1 MLWEFKMDYIYDR
14 KLFLNT
20 ARCYNMMNEYWTV
33 YKAVKKE
40 FGDDDEKLFTNKI
53 RERFYPM
60 VKEKVLMAKKRS
72 IKKNWGRDHS

>member
-1 MLWEFKMDYIYDR
+1 MDYIYDR

-20 ARCYNMMNEYWTV
+20 ARCYNMMDEYWTV

-53 RERFYPM
+53 
-60 VKEKVLMAKKRS
+60 EKDFIL
-72 IKKNWGRDHS
+72 W